1 VGIFV
6 NSNVFENEPSLIQF
20 WPLGGTT
27 MSDEGRVK
35 LRKMTGTN
43 LLLGK

>member
-6 NSNVFENEPSLIQF
+6 SSNVFDNEPSLIQI
-20 WPLGGTT
+20 WPLGGKT

-35 LRKMTGTN
+35 FRKMTGTN